1 MVLTGIVSLRC
12 EHKII
17 RKPRIPIKSPNTL
30 YNIPAIEFEL
40 LVSDL
45 EFLAFERGPAWQFTV
60 DDVIEFVDHMK
71 Q

>member
-1 MVLTGIVSLRC
+1 MVLTGIVLLWC
-12 EHKII
+12 KHKII
-17 RKPRIPIKSPNTL
+17 RKPRIPVKSPNTL